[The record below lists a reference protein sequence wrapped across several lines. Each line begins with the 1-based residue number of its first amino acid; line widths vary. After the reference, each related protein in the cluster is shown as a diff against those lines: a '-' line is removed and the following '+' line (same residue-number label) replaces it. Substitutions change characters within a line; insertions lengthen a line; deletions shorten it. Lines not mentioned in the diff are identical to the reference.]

1 MLVKTVHEHS
11 NGFGSG
17 YVKKKGVEYDV
28 PERIAKNLIDTGM
41 VEEVAEQPVKKRKA
55 KKSA

>member
-1 MLVKTVHEHS
+1 MRVRTIHEHG
-11 NGFGSG
+11 NAYGPA
-17 YVKKKGVEYDV
+17 YQKKKGAEYDA
-28 PERIAKNLIDTGM
+28 PERTAKNLIDTGM